1 MSTAPVHVPP
11 SPMSLGD
18 VFVATFSVFRRRIGA
33 FLALTGLQQLVS
45 LVALAIPVVLGL
57 AVLVPSMAMSQGL
70 TASSVGVAL
79 LVLVGGVFLAMLLTG
94 IASLYFDGMM
104 IACAHEAAL
113 GRFPTLAELRRLSK
127 GYVGRIIGLY
137 LLAMLAYLLA
147 VTIVFLPLV
156 LSLGSLIVIA
166 RSSSSSA
173 QTDAGLAFFGA
184 LALTFLLALA
194 LIVGAFL
201 VGVKV
206 AYVAQVCVVERLS
219 GFAALRRAWGITKGA
234 FWRTFGYLAVFS
246 LAVGAVQQGISFVT
260 NFFVPT
266 MSSATS
272 SSSSGSAVLEMLRS
286 SSVIMMVAAISAIA
300 IAIQLVM
307 VPLRHTYVTVMYA
320 DQLRRQHLG
329 PVNHA
334 FGLTVPGYGQQGYG
348 QQPYMYPPGYGFPQ
362 GGPNPGYGQPPATPT
377 YGQQQPP
384 YGPQAPHG
392 QG

>member
-45 LVALAIPVVLGL
+45 LVALAIPVVLALG
-57 AVLVPSMAMSQGL
+57 VLVPSMAMSQGL
-70 TASSVGVAL
+70 TASSAVVAL
-79 LVLVGGVFLAMLLTG
+79 LVLVGGVFVAVLLTG

-113 GRFPTLAELRRLSK
+113 GRFPTLTELRHLSK

-137 LLAMLAYLLA
+137 LLAMLAYLMA

-156 LSLGSLIVIA
+156 FSLGSLIAIA
-166 RSSSSSA
+166 RISSRSA
-173 QTDAGLAFFGA
+173 QTDAGLAFVGA
-184 LALTFLLALA
+184 LALTCILALA
-194 LIVGAFL
+194 MIVGAFL

-246 LAVGAVQQGISFVT
+246 LAAGAVQQGISFVT

-266 MSSATS
+266 VSSAT
-272 SSSSGSAVLEMLRS
+272 SSSSGSAVLEMLHS
-286 SSVIMMVAAISAIA
+286 GSVIMMVAAISAIA

-320 DQLRRQHLG
+320 DQLRRRQLG

-334 FGLTVPGYGQQGYG
+334 FVLTVPGYGPKGYG
-348 QQPYMYPPGYGFPQ
+348 HQPYPYPPGQGFPQ
-362 GGPNPGYGQPPATPT
+362 GGPHPGYGQPPAGPL
-377 YGQQQPP
+377 YGQQSP
-384 YGPQAPHG
+384 YAPQAPNG